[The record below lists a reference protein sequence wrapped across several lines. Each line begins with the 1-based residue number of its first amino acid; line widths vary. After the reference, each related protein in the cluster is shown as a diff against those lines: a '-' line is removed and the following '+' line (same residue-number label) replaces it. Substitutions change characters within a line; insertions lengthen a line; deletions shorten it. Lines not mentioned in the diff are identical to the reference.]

1 MKKVIWIVED
11 DKDIR
16 FLLTHTLAKAGYEV
30 HVFSEG
36 YSLLAKGGP
45 WPALFLLDVE
55 LPGINGLEIC
65 KWLKQQEE
73 TMYIPVLFVSGS
85 AELKVLAENV
95 RSDGYLA
102 KPVSTN
108 VLLEKVEHLVQSN
121 PVLV

>member
-1 MKKVIWIVED
+1 
-11 DKDIR
+11 
-16 FLLTHTLAKAGYEV
+16 
-30 HVFSEG
+30 
-36 YSLLAKGGP
+36 
-45 WPALFLLDVE
+45 
-55 LPGINGLEIC
+55 
-65 KWLKQQEE
+65 
-73 TMYIPVLFVSGS
+73 MYIPVLFVSGS